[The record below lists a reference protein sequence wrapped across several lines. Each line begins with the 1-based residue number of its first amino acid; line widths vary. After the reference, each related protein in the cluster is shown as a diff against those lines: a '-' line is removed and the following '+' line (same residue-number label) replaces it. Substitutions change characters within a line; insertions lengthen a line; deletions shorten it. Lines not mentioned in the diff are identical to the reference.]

1 MRAGQAQKGEG
12 APWMHTPGSI
22 VDNRPD
28 DTCGEEAA
36 GRPTIKVTA
45 RENEAQV
52 EIVGRQKAV
61 LR

>member
-22 VDNRPD
+22 VDNRSD

>member
-1 MRAGQAQKGEG
+1 
-12 APWMHTPGSI
+12 MHTPGSI
-22 VDNRPD
+22 VNNRPD